1 MITRRDILMGS
12 GAALAASIAG
22 QAFALGSRFPHDQR
36 TIGNFRVDTV
46 TSAALDQTFA
56 LQLDAAPSSVW
67 ELVGSHTRLNEWF
80 PGIARAYVLEPT
92 STNRSFA
99 PLFTR
104 QCEFEGDLLTED
116 IPYDNGRD
124 AYAYSINKDRSN
136 VLVPISDHLGVF
148 TVEPVQGGKSL
159 LVWRQYWR
167 KGLMGQVGVPRLV
180 NRYMKPGLQ
189 NLVDRYGGGFVAV
202 S

>member
-1 MITRRDILMGS
+1 MITRRDILLS
-12 GAALAASIAG
+12 SSAALAASIAS
-22 QAFALGSRFPHDQR
+22 QAFALGKKFPHEER
-36 TIGNFRVDTV
+36 TLCNFRVDTV

-56 LQLDAAPSSVW
+56 LQLNASPTSVW
-67 ELVGSHTRLNEWF
+67 DLAGSHTRLNEWF
-80 PGIARAYVLEPT
+80 PGIASAYVLEPT
-92 STNRSFA
+92 STNRSFT

-167 KGLMGQVGVPRLV
+167 KELMGQIGVPRLV